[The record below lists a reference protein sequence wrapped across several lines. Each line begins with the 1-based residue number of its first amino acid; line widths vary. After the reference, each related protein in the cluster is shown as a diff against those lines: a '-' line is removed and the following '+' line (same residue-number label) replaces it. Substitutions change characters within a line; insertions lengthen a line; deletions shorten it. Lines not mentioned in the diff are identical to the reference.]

1 MKKSKASNASKK
13 NGNKIKTANKPVA
26 KTIKNIKGE
35 NKKVISR
42 SQENQKG
49 GYNKFLDEFLEKE
62 QKQKGNDFKRKDA
75 LKEAQNAWKKL
86 SDSDKLKKYG
96 EKPSSK
102 SVGDNSKGN
111 FSVFKKQFIE
121 K

>member
-1 MKKSKASNASKK
+1 MKKSKASNDSKK
-13 NGNKIKTANKPVA
+13 NGNKIKTANNPVA
-26 KTIKNIKGE
+26 KTIKNMKGE
-35 NKKVISR
+35 NKKEISK

-49 GYNKFLDEFLEKE
+49 GYNKFLEEFLELEK
-62 QKQKGNDFKRKDA
+62 KKKANDYQRKDA

-102 SVGDNSKGN
+102 SFFDKSKGSY
-111 FSVFKKQFIE
+111 SVFKKQYIE